1 MANLKLV
8 SPLTGWSA
16 PLEEVPDAVFA
27 GRLLGD
33 GVALD
38 PTEGVLCAPCDGTVI
53 NVPAQKHAITL
64 RATNG
69 AEILMHVGIDTV
81 ALNGEGF
88 DVHVAPGALVKAGD
102 RLMTFDLD
110 WLAQRATSL
119 VTPMIVTD
127 DVPFRIVSRVSGRAV
142 RAGEFL
148 MELAPVGAG
157 AGTSAGT
164 EVGTGIEAGTG
175 AGTGFVASANAK
187 PGSGAAESAP
197 SLPAASPPRA
207 SGEITARVIV
217 SLEHGLHA
225 RPAAM
230 LTNRI
235 KMLAATVSLTL
246 RDRTANAR
254 SAIAI
259 MSLGVRKGDEVTLS
273 AVGPDAA
280 AAVAALE
287 SAIRTAVDEHVTPP
301 PAPAPAPAP
310 RITPAAGIATTA
322 RTASATTISSNTLRG
337 VIASPGIAIGVAH
350 HLTRPQIAVS
360 ETGGAPAE
368 EFARLDAAR
377 AQVRATL
384 TASASKGHTAA
395 RDILAA
401 HLEFL
406 DDPELQGAATQ
417 HIEAGKSAAYAWRA
431 ALRANADLLAS
442 LPDARMTE
450 RIDDLRDLE
459 YQVLAALEGKAS
471 AAPYTL
477 PHHAIVLANELLPS
491 QFVALDRSRVAG
503 ICTAAGGPT
512 SHVAVLAAAT
522 DIPMLVA
529 AGRSV
534 LGIPDGAAVIL
545 DAERGEL
552 RVAPDAETTHAAEER
567 VAKRRARNATD
578 REQAH
583 SECRT
588 ADGTRIE
595 VFANASS
602 VAEAEAAVSLGAE
615 GCGLLR
621 TEFLFL
627 ERGSAPDEATQT
639 AAYQRIVSVFAQG
652 KVRPVVIR
660 TLDAGADK
668 PLGYLAMPREE
679 NPALGVRGLRIG
691 LQHPDLLRTQL
702 RAILRVQPR
711 GSCRILLPM
720 VTDADEVRAV
730 RALLDDIRRELAYD
744 APVALGAM
752 IETPASAML
761 ADQIAREADFLS
773 IGTNDL
779 TQYTL
784 AMDRGNPALASRLD
798 ALHPAVLR
806 LIAVTAREGR
816 AAQRDVA
823 VCGGLASEPAA
834 APILIGL
841 GVNELSAVPSIIP
854 RLKALIRSL
863 TLDQCIALA
872 ERALEADSAAAVRAQ
887 VAEYEVLR

>member
-1 MANLKLV
+1 MNVANLKLV
-8 SPLTGWSA
+8 APLTGWSA

-27 GRLLGD
+27 GHLLGD

-53 NVPAQKHAITL
+53 NVPAQKHAITV
-64 RATNG
+64 RAING

-88 DVHVAPGALVKAGD
+88 QVHVAAGASVRAGD

-110 WLAQRATSL
+110 LLARRATSL
-119 VTPMIVTD
+119 LTPVIVTD
-127 DVPFRIVSRVSGRAV
+127 GAPFRIVRRVSGQAIK
-142 RAGEFL
+142 AGEFL
-148 MELAPVGAG
+148 MELAAAGAG
-157 AGTSAGT
+157 AS
-164 EVGTGIEAGTG
+164 
-175 AGTGFVASANAK
+175 ASADLGVDSPRGVADEARRSQT
-187 PGSGAAESAP
+187 GDSP
-197 SLPAASPPRA
+197 SS
-207 SGEITARVIV
+207 SEITARVV
-217 SLEHGLHA
+217 VPLEHGLHA

-235 KMLAATVSLTL
+235 KTLAATVSVSV
-246 RDRTANAR
+246 RDRSANAR

-259 MSLGVRKGDEVTLS
+259 MSLGVRKGDEVTIR

-280 AAVAALE
+280 AAVSALE
-287 SAIRTAVDEHVTPP
+287 AAIRGAVEEHAPVAGSLAPHAAGYK
-301 PAPAPAPAP
+301 APAVV
-310 RITPAAGIATTA
+310 
-322 RTASATTISSNTLRG
+322 SADPTSRSALAVTLPSSSANTIQG

-350 HLTRPQIAVS
+350 HLARPQITIN
-360 ETGGAPAE
+360 ETGGAPVE
-368 EFARLDAAR
+368 EAMRLEAAR
-377 AQVRATL
+377 AKVRDTLNISAASGHDAT
-384 TASASKGHTAA
+384 
-395 RDILAA
+395 REILSA

-406 DDPELQGAATQ
+406 DDPELLATATS
-417 HIEAGKSAAYAWRA
+417 HIAAGKSAAHAWRS
-431 ALRANADLLAS
+431 ALRANAELLAT

-450 RIDDLRDLE
+450 RVDDLRDLE
-459 YQVLAALEGKAS
+459 YQVLAALEGS
-471 AAPYTL
+471 SPAARYTL
-477 PHHAIVLANELLPS
+477 PERAIVLANELLPS
-491 QFVALDRSRVAG
+491 QFVALDRSRLAG

-512 SHVAVLAAAT
+512 SHVAVLAAAM

-529 AGRSV
+529 TGRTV
-534 LGIPDGAAVIL
+534 LGIPDGAVLIL

-552 RVAPDAETTHAAEER
+552 HVAPDLDRTRATEDA
-567 VAKRRARNATD
+567 VARRHARNVAD
-578 REQAH
+578 RASAH
-583 SECRT
+583 TECRT

-602 VAEAEAAVSLGAE
+602 VVEAEAAVSMGAE

-627 ERGSAPDEATQT
+627 DRDSAPDEATQT
-639 AAYQRIVSVFAQG
+639 EACQRIVSAFAQG
-652 KVRPVVIR
+652 TPRPVVIR

-668 PLGYLAMPREE
+668 PLSYLSMPHEE
-679 NPALGVRGLRIG
+679 NPALGVRGLRVG
-691 LQHPDLLRTQL
+691 LRHPDLLRTQL
-702 RAILRVQPR
+702 RAILRVKPS

-720 VTDADEVRAV
+720 VTDAAEVRAV
-730 RALLDDIRRELAYD
+730 RALLDDVRRELAHD
-744 APVALGAM
+744 AQVPLGAM

-806 LIAVTAREGR
+806 LIATTAREGR
-816 AAQRDVA
+816 AANRDVA

-841 GVNELSAVPSIIP
+841 GVNELSAVPSAIP

-872 ERALEADSAAAVRAQ
+872 ERALEADSAAAVRAL
-887 VAEYEVLR
+887 VADHEVFR